1 MSQGSGVAR
10 TRVQTTKTLFDRFAE
25 RCADFVSKAP
35 FFTFCVLLV
44 VIWAPSY
51 FFVGS
56 VDTYQLL
63 INTPTTIITF
73 LLVALLQNTQKR
85 NERAVNHKL
94 DALADGLA
102 DLMER
107 FASDEPEP
115 RAKEDLAKD
124 VEDLKAGVGIEE
136 EL

>member
-1 MSQGSGVAR
+1 
-10 TRVQTTKTLFDRFAE
+10 
-25 RCADFVSKAP
+25 
-35 FFTFCVLLV
+35 VLLV

-51 FFVGS
+51 FFVGNL
-56 VDTYQLL
+56 DTYQLL

-73 LLVALLQNTQKR
+73 LLVALLQSTQKR
-85 NERAVNHKL
+85 NERAVNHRL
-94 DALADGLA
+94 DALADGVA
-102 DLMER
+102 DLMEH

>member
-1 MSQGSGVAR
+1 M
-10 TRVQTTKTLFDRFAE
+10 QTTKTLFDRFAE